1 MLARPDVDDTPRFTH
16 QQIMQVISGIL
27 LCIFLAAIDQTV
39 VIPAVPAIA
48 ADIHG
53 FDHLSWIVSA
63 YLLTATVATPIYGK
77 LSDIWGRRRL
87 LMPAL
92 VIFAAA
98 SVLCALSQTL
108 WQLVAAR
115 ALQGLGGA
123 GLMSMAQAAIADVVS
138 PRERG
143 RYQGYMASV
152 WGVASVAGPIVGGW
166 VTDQFTWRFIFW
178 INLPLAAAALVL
190 CDRALRVLVVRPK
203 PARIDFIGAAL
214 LTGGVTCWLLVLS
227 WGGTEL
233 PWTSPQLLGLFAL
246 GAALLLALAWQE
258 RRAPDPLLP
267 PRLFANRVVVSG
279 VAIGFFASM
288 ALFGATFLLPLFFQL
303 VGGAD
308 AASSGLLVV
317 PFLGSN
323 CIGAFAAG
331 TIARRVGRTRALIA
345 AGVVGCIAGFALLA
359 TLGPATPEVLSVLYQ
374 LILGISVGVIMPT
387 SLVATQNAAERR
399 DVGVAT
405 GMLLFLRSMGG
416 AFGSTLV
423 GAILASRLP
432 VHVDLSH
439 GAGLAHLPAATSPA
453 LTGAFHLAFLVCAV
467 LMGVACVVVL
477 RMRDLPLR
485 TSSAQEPAALA
496 H

>member
-1 MLARPDVDDTPRFTH
+1 MLAPPDDTPRFTH

-48 ADIHG
+48 ADING

-152 WGVASVAGPIVGGW
+152 WGIASVAGPIVGGW
-166 VTDQFTWRFIFW
+166 VTDQFSWRFIFW

-233 PWTSPQLLGLFAL
+233 PWTSPLLLGLFAL

-359 TLGPATPEVLSVLYQ
+359 TLGPTTPPALSVLYQ

-439 GAGLAHLPAATSPA
+439 GGGLAHLPAVTSPA
-453 LTGAFHLAFLVCAV
+453 GLAGAFHLAFLVCAV
-467 LMGVACVVVL
+467 LMGLACVVVL

>member
-1 MLARPDVDDTPRFTH
+1 
-16 QQIMQVISGIL
+16 
-27 LCIFLAAIDQTV
+27 
-39 VIPAVPAIA
+39 
-48 ADIHG
+48 
-53 FDHLSWIVSA
+53 
-63 YLLTATVATPIYGK
+63 
-77 LSDIWGRRRL
+77 
-87 LMPAL
+87 
-92 VIFAAA
+92 
-98 SVLCALSQTL
+98 
-108 WQLVAAR
+108 
-115 ALQGLGGA
+115 
-123 GLMSMAQAAIADVVS
+123 
-138 PRERG
+138 
-143 RYQGYMASV
+143 
-152 WGVASVAGPIVGGW
+152 
-166 VTDQFTWRFIFW
+166 
-178 INLPLAAAALVL
+178 VL

-359 TLGPATPEVLSVLYQ
+359 TLGPTTPEPLSVLYQ

-439 GAGLAHLPAATSPA
+439 GAGLAHLPAATGPA

-467 LMGVACVVVL
+467 LMGVACVVVF